1 MDKVKDVALLNV
13 RGLAKYYGHKCVLK
27 DVSFSIN
34 HGEKVAIVGRSGAGK
49 TTLLGLI
56 GGLISKSAG
65 SIEIEGR
72 ELQRRHWRRY
82 RRDYVGLLLQRGNL
96 IEELTAAG
104 NVEVAIR
111 LSRKKEDS
119 EKWLSLVGLAD
130 KADKY
135 PFQLSGGERR
145 RVALARALAKK
156 PSLLLLDEPT
166 EGLDDMTGLEII
178 ELVERL
184 SEKEGITLLLVT
196 HNTLFAKRMDRCF
209 RLEGGTLT
217 TGDFL

>member
-1 MDKVKDVALLNV
+1 MEKIKGVTLLNV
-13 RGLAKYYGHKCVLK
+13 IGLTKYYGQKCVLK
-27 DVSFSIN
+27 DVSFSIER
-34 HGEKVAIVGRSGAGK
+34 GEKIAIIGRSGAGK

-56 GGLISKSAG
+56 GGLINKSSG
-65 SIEIEGR
+65 IIEIEGR
-72 ELQRRHWRRY
+72 ELQRRHLRRY
-82 RRDYVGLLLQRGNL
+82 RRDYIGLLLQRGNL

-111 LSRKKEDS
+111 LSRKKEDPG
-119 EKWLSLVGLAD
+119 KWLSLVGLGN

-135 PFQLSGGERR
+135 PFQLSGGERS
-145 RVALARALAKK
+145 RVALARALAKR

-178 ELVERL
+178 KQVELL

-196 HNTLFAKRMDRCF
+196 HNTLFAQRMDRCF
-209 RLEGGTLT
+209 RLESGTLM
-217 TGDFL
+217 TGNFL